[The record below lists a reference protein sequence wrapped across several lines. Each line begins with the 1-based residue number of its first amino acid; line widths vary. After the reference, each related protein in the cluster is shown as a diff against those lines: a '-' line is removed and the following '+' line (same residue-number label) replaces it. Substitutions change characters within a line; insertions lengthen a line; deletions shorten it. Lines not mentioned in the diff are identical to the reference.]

1 MPIKDFKARQIRT
14 NQIIN
19 SGSSLTSPLL
29 IYGLGSATNDSGGFT
44 VANFV
49 TGSNTWLYI
58 SGAIGS
64 ALPGGTSYGTVTFGG
79 DVQISGTLYG
89 GNISGSGLPGGS
101 STQVQFNDAGSFGG
115 DPDFTWSQTANVLVI
130 TGSLLTTGPAQ
141 FAGGYGSSGVTIT
154 AAGNISTDGS
164 LTVDGV
170 TTFNNTTTIT
180 GSLLTTGVAEFAG
193 GYGNSGVTITAG
205 GDIKTDG
212 ELRVEGITN
221 LRGDMIFGN
230 SMLDTIAFMG
240 FVTSSIVP
248 THNVTWD
255 LGSPALRWAN
265 IYTGDLHLQNDRGD
279 WTIVEEKDFLCVV
292 NNKSGKKFKMMLEPI
307 D

>member
-1 MPIKDFKARQIRT
+1 MSTKDFKARQIRT
-14 NQIIN
+14 NQVIN

-44 VANFV
+44 AANFV
-49 TGSNTWLYI
+49 TGSNTWFYI

-89 GNISGSGLPGGS
+89 GNISGSGSPGGS
-101 STQVQFNDAGSFGG
+101 NTQIQFNDAGSFGG
-115 DPDFTWSQTANVLVI
+115 ESALTWQKAPNILTLSGT
-130 TGSLLTTGPAQ
+130 LLTTGIAE
-141 FAGGYGSSGVTIT
+141 FAGGYGNSGVTIT

-170 TTFNNTTTIT
+170 TVLNSTTTIT
-180 GSLLTTGVAEFAG
+180 GSLLTTGIAEFAG
-193 GYGNSGVTITAG
+193 GYGNSGVTITAAG
-205 GDIKTDG
+205 NISTDG
-212 ELRVEGITN
+212 ELKVEGITN
-221 LRGDMIFGN
+221 LKGNMIFGN
-230 SMLDTIAFMG
+230 STSDTIAFNG
-240 FVTSSIVP
+240 YVTSSIVP

-255 LGSPALRWAN
+255 LGSPILRWAN
-265 IYTGDLHLQNDRGD
+265 VYTGDLHLQNDRGD
-279 WTIVEEKDFLCVV
+279 WTIVEEEDFLCVV

>member
-1 MPIKDFKARQIRT
+1 MPTKDFKARQIRT

-64 ALPGGTSYGTVTFGG
+64 ALPGGTNYGTVTFGG

-89 GNISGSGLPGGS
+89 GNISGSGSPGGS

-130 TGSLLTTGPAQ
+130 TGSLLTTGVAQ

-154 AAGNISTDGS
+154 A
-164 LTVDGV
+164 
-170 TTFNNTTTIT
+170 
-180 GSLLTTGVAEFAG
+180 
-193 GYGNSGVTITAG
+193 G
-205 GDIKTDG
+205 GDISTDG

-221 LRGDMIFGN
+221 LKGNMIFGN
-230 SMLDTIAFMG
+230 STSDTIAFNG
-240 FVTSSIVP
+240 YVTSSIIP

-255 LGSPALRWAN
+255 LGSPTLRWAN

-292 NNKSGKKFKMMLEPI
+292 NNKSGKKFKMMLDPI

>member
-1 MPIKDFKARQIRT
+1 MPTKDFKARQIRT
-14 NQIIN
+14 NQVIN

-44 VANFV
+44 AANFV
-49 TGSNTWLYI
+49 TGSNTWLYV

-89 GNISGSGLPGGS
+89 GNISGGGAPGGS
-101 STQVQFNDAGSFGG
+101 NTQIQFNDAGSFGG
-115 DPDFTWSQTANVLVI
+115 DSDLTWSKTANVLVI
-130 TGSLLTTGPAQ
+130 TGSLLTTGIAQ
-141 FAGGYGSSGVTIT
+141 FAGGYGNSGVTIT

-170 TTFNNTTTIT
+170 TVLNNTTTIT
-180 GSLLTTGVAEFAG
+180 GSLLTTGLALFAE
-193 GYGNSGVTITAG
+193 GYGNSGVTITAAG
-205 GDIKTDG
+205 NISTDG
-212 ELRVEGITN
+212 ELRVEGITMLN
-221 LRGDMIFGN
+221 NDVILGN
-230 SMLDTIAFMG
+230 SFTDTIAFNA
-240 FVTSSIVP
+240 FVTSSIIP
-248 THNVTWD
+248 THNVTWN
-255 LGSPALRWAN
+255 LGSPILRWAN

-279 WTIVEEKDFLCVV
+279 WTIVEEEDFLCVV

>member
-1 MPIKDFKARQIRT
+1 MPTKDFKARQIRT

-19 SGSSLTSPLL
+19 SGSSFTSPLL
-29 IYGLGSATNDSGGFT
+29 IYGLGSATNDSGGFK

-64 ALPGGTSYGTVTFGG
+64 ALPGGTNYGTVTFGG

-89 GNISGSGLPGGS
+89 GNISGVGSPGGS

-115 DPDFTWSQTANVLVI
+115 DPDFTWSKTANVLVI
-130 TGSLLTTGPAQ
+130 TGSLLTTGIAQ
-141 FAGGYGSSGVTIT
+141 FAGGYGNSGVTIT
-154 AAGNISTDGS
+154 TAGNISTDGS

-170 TTFNNTTTIT
+170 TVINNTTTIT
-180 GSLLTTGVAEFAG
+180 GSLLTTGPTQFAG
-193 GYGNSGVTITAG
+193 GYGNSGVTITAAG
-205 GDIKTDG
+205 NISTDG

-230 SMLDTIAFMG
+230 SMLDTIAFNG
-240 FVTSSIVP
+240 FVTSSIIP
-248 THNVTWD
+248 THNVTWN
-255 LGSPALRWAN
+255 LGSPVLRWAN

-292 NNKSGKKFKMMLEPI
+292 NNKSGKKFKMMLDPI

>member
-1 MPIKDFKARQIRT
+1 MPTKDFKARQIRT
-14 NQIIN
+14 NQVIN

-44 VANFV
+44 AANFV
-49 TGSNTWLYI
+49 TGSNTWFYI

-89 GNISGSGLPGGS
+89 GNISGGGSPGGS
-101 STQVQFNDAGSFGG
+101 NTQIQFNDAGSFGG
-115 DPDFTWSQTANVLVI
+115 ESALTWQKAPNILTLSGT
-130 TGSLLTTGPAQ
+130 LLTTGIAE
-141 FAGGYGSSGVTIT
+141 FAGGYGNSGVTIT

-170 TTFNNTTTIT
+170 TVLNSTTTIT
-180 GSLLTTGVAEFAG
+180 GSLLTTGIAEFAG
-193 GYGNSGVTITAG
+193 GYGNSGVTITAAG
-205 GDIKTDG
+205 NISTDG
-212 ELRVEGITN
+212 ELKVEGITN
-221 LRGDMIFGN
+221 LKGNMIFGN
-230 SMLDTIAFMG
+230 STSDTIAFNG
-240 FVTSSIVP
+240 YVTSSIVP

-255 LGSPALRWAN
+255 LGSPILRWAN
-265 IYTGDLHLQNDRGD
+265 VYTGDLHLQNDRGD
-279 WTIVEEKDFLCVV
+279 WTIVEEEDFLCVV

>member
-1 MPIKDFKARQIRT
+1 MPTKDFKARQIRT
-14 NQIIN
+14 NQVIN

-29 IYGLGSATNDSGGFT
+29 IYGLSSATNDSGGFT
-44 VANFV
+44 AANFV
-49 TGSNTWLYI
+49 TGSDTWLYV

-89 GNISGSGLPGGS
+89 GNISGGGAPGGS
-101 STQVQFNDAGSFGG
+101 NTQIQFNDAGSFGG
-115 DPDFTWSQTANVLVI
+115 DSDLTWQKAPNTLTL
-130 TGSLLTTGPAQ
+130 TGSLLTTGIAE
-141 FAGGYGSSGVTIT
+141 FAGGYGNSGVTIT

-170 TTFNNTTTIT
+170 TTLKNTTTIT
-180 GSLLTTGVAEFAG
+180 GSLLTNGLAEFAG
-193 GYGNSGVTITAG
+193 GYGSSGVTITAAG
-205 GDIKTDG
+205 NISTDG
-212 ELRVEGITN
+212 ELRVEGITMLN
-221 LRGDMIFGN
+221 SDVIFGN
-230 SMLDTIAFMG
+230 SFTDTIAFNG
-240 FVTSSIVP
+240 YVTSSIIP

-255 LGSPALRWAN
+255 LGSPILRWAN
-265 IYTGDLHLQNDRGD
+265 VYTGDLHLQNDRGD
-279 WTIVEEKDFLCVV
+279 WTIVEEEDFLCVV

>member
-1 MPIKDFKARQIRT
+1 MPTKDFKARQIRT
-14 NQIIN
+14 NQVIN

-44 VANFV
+44 AANFV
-49 TGSNTWLYI
+49 TGSNTWFYI

-89 GNISGSGLPGGS
+89 GNISGGGSPGGS
-101 STQVQFNDAGSFGG
+101 NTQIQFNDAGSFGG
-115 DPDFTWSQTANVLVI
+115 ESALTWQKAPNTLTL
-130 TGSLLTTGPAQ
+130 TGSLLTTGIAE
-141 FAGGYGSSGVTIT
+141 FAGGYGNSGVTIT

-164 LTVDGV
+164 LTVDGHS
-170 TTFNNTTTIT
+170 T
-180 GSLLTTGVAEFAG
+180 L
-193 GYGNSGVTITAG
+193 GNS
-205 GDIKTDG
+205 
-212 ELRVEGITN
+212 
-221 LRGDMIFGN
+221 
-230 SMLDTIAFMG
+230 SLDTVAFNA

-255 LGSPALRWAN
+255 LGSPSLRWAN
-265 IYTGDLHLQNDRGD
+265 VYTGDLHLQNDRGD
-279 WTIVEEKDFLCVV
+279 WTIIEEHDFLRVV
-292 NNKSGKKFKMMLEPI
+292 NNKTGRSYKMMMEPI